1 MKRNDCKIIPAAAV
15 IIVSVLFGAPAFAQ
29 EVGGGGAGQ
38 QKIELAPVVP
48 ETLDDKLKAAGL
60 VVLGLVESVGERDKK
75 KDDNSGMVRETR
87 RNMVAVVRVKET
99 FKGSVAG
106 ETIEVEFVEST
117 MTERP
122 PFVTLSKGEECVLFL
137 RNSEGGRFA
146 LIGPTFGKERPSA
159 SLMAQLS
166 EKTGATQEERGKV
179 GLQLQGAA
187 EPGAPGAPVIVKLTI
202 SNSSRGEA
210 LSFADLA
217 AAAEFAVAGPDGKP
231 VEPRHALIGGG
242 KLPTVLLPP
251 KHFFGAEIDLSKLY
265 DFSAP
270 GIYRVTARL
279 PMPGTGGTNQP
290 ATLVSN
296 TVSVS
301 VGKK

>member
-1 MKRNDCKIIPAAAV
+1 MKRIVRKNILFAAMTVAFSMAAA
-15 IIVSVLFGAPAFAQ
+15 AAFAQ

-38 QKIELAPVVP
+38 QKLELAPVVP
-48 ETLDDKLKAAGL
+48 ESLDDKLKAAGL
-60 VVLGLVESVGERDKK
+60 VVLGRVESIRERDKK
-75 KDDNSGMVRETR
+75 KDDNSGGVRETR

-106 ETIEVEFVEST
+106 ETIEVEFIEST
-117 MTERP
+117 VTERP
-122 PFVTLSKGEECVLFL
+122 PFVTLARGEECVLFL

-166 EKTGATQEERGKV
+166 EKTGATPEERGKV
-179 GLQLQGAA
+179 GLQLRGAA

-231 VEPRHALIGGG
+231 VEPRVARGGG

-301 VGKK
+301 IVKK